1 MVYLECKTNQCKS
14 QVLYHITNIII
25 IICSVLSMFLVAARY
40 ARDLLTKMLQI
51 DPKNRITVDGALAH
65 PYVNIWF
72 DSSEVNAVSSTFH
85 VRTII
90 P

>member
-1 MVYLECKTNQCKS
+1 
-14 QVLYHITNIII
+14 
-25 IICSVLSMFLVAARY
+25 MFLVAARY

-51 DPKNRITVDGALAH
+51 DPKNRITVDGALSH

-90 P
+90 IIVVLFPMFRC